1 MAPTASDPNSHS
13 VHSGT
18 HGPGDQKPYRPR
30 GNRVTLS
37 EAKGLRTMIYFNYAA
52 LCPTHPDVD
61 REVQRTLMEFKQ
73 RWYSD
78 TGVEWYRNIMQV
90 CRQRVATLLRVRDPS
105 SIAFTANATTAHALA
120 LASLKWDPGDT
131 LITTTHEN
139 PSIARRLH
147 ALARRGVHVHAV
159 RPESPEAFLHEVQ
172 ERLNG
177 PGVKAIVMSHVS
189 HVDGRIFP
197 VRAVAALARPTRC
210 PVIID
215 GAQAVGH
222 LPVDV
227 ETQDA
232 DVYFFSGH
240 KWCEGPLG
248 TGAMVVRE
256 RFFTH
261 PHFRPV
267 QEDRHGDPPA
277 AQFELGTHNVGL
289 IAGLAKACELRHQ
302 KRLETER
309 LTGIREEVKQTLG
322 GTERCRFMKWSGPH
336 APGIL
341 TFQGTPDVDHGRF
354 ATQLA
359 AERGI
364 IVKPFVDYPVN
375 DAPAIRLSWLPTLNQ
390 QDLHKG
396 LSAIMQR
403 LEA

>member
-1 MAPTASDPNSHS
+1 
-13 VHSGT
+13 
-18 HGPGDQKPYRPR
+18 
-30 GNRVTLS
+30 
-37 EAKGLRTMIYFNYAA
+37 MIYFNYAA

-61 REVQRTLMEFKQ
+61 REVQRTLMEFK
-73 RWYSD
+73 RRLYSD
-78 TGVEWYRNIMQV
+78 AGIEWYRDTMQV

-105 SIAFTANATTAHALA
+105 SIAFTANATTAHALV
-120 LASLKWDPGDT
+120 LASLKWDSGDT

-147 ALARRGVHVHAV
+147 ALERRGVHVYAV

-197 VRAVAALARPTRC
+197 VHAVAALARPTRC

-222 LPVDV
+222 LPADV
-227 ETQDA
+227 ETLDA

-261 PHFRPV
+261 PHFRVV

-302 KRLETER
+302 KGLETER
-309 LTGIREEVKQTLG
+309 LTGIREEVKHTLV
-322 GTERCRFMKWSGPH
+322 GTERCRFMEWSGPH

-354 ATQLA
+354 ATRLA

-390 QDLHKG
+390 RDRRKG
-396 LSAIMQR
+396 LSAIVQR
-403 LEA
+403 LAAIPFPGCSPNTCRTEGRE

>member
-1 MAPTASDPNSHS
+1 
-13 VHSGT
+13 
-18 HGPGDQKPYRPR
+18 
-30 GNRVTLS
+30 
-37 EAKGLRTMIYFNYAA
+37 MIYFNYAA

-61 REVQRTLMEFKQ
+61 REVQRTLTEFK
-73 RWYSD
+73 RRLYSD
-78 TGVEWYRNIMQV
+78 AGIEWYRDTMRV

-105 SIAFTANATTAHALA
+105 SIAFTANATTAHALV
-120 LASLKWDPGDT
+120 LASLKWNPGDT

-147 ALARRGVHVHAV
+147 ALKRRGVHVYAV

-197 VRAVAALARPTRC
+197 VHAVAALARPTRC

-222 LPVDV
+222 LPADV
-227 ETQDA
+227 ETLDA

-261 PHFRPV
+261 PHFRAV

-302 KRLETER
+302 KGLETER
-309 LTGIREEVKQTLG
+309 LTGIREEVKHTLG
-322 GTERCRFMKWSGPH
+322 GTERCRFMEWSGPH

-354 ATQLA
+354 ATRLA

-390 QDLHKG
+390 RDRRKG
-396 LSAIMQR
+396 LSAIVQR
-403 LEA
+403 LAASPPHGDVGT

>member
-1 MAPTASDPNSHS
+1 
-13 VHSGT
+13 
-18 HGPGDQKPYRPR
+18 
-30 GNRVTLS
+30 
-37 EAKGLRTMIYFNYAA
+37 MIYFNSAA

-61 REVQRTLMEFKQ
+61 REVQRTLVEFKQ
-73 RWYSD
+73 RLYSD
-78 TGVEWYRNIMQV
+78 AGIEWYRNIMQA
-90 CRQRVATLLRVRDPS
+90 CRQRVSTLLRVRDPS
-105 SIAFTANATTAHALA
+105 SIAFTPNATTAHALT
-120 LASLKWDPGDT
+120 LASLKWAPGDT
-131 LITTTHEN
+131 LLTTTHEN

-147 ALARRGVHVHAV
+147 ALERDGIRVHAV
-159 RPESPEAFLHEVQ
+159 RPESPEQFLHEVQ
-172 ERLNG
+172 ERLAG

-197 VRAVAALARPTRC
+197 IHAVAALARPTRC

-227 ETQDA
+227 ETLDA

-256 RFFTH
+256 RFFTQ
-261 PHFRPV
+261 PHVRAMQTNRP
-267 QEDRHGDPPA
+267 GDPPA

-302 KRLETER
+302 KGLETER
-309 LTGIREEVKQTLG
+309 LTGIREEAKQTLG
-322 GTERCRFMKWSGPH
+322 GTQRCRFLEWAGPH

-354 ATQLA
+354 AKWLA

-364 IVKPFVDYPVN
+364 MVKPFVDYPVN
-375 DAPAIRLSWLPTLNQ
+375 DAPAIRLSWLPTLTQ
-390 QDLHKG
+390 QDLHEG
-396 LSAIMQR
+396 LSTIVQR
-403 LEA
+403 LEASPFPGCSPNTC